1 MKKVFQGIAIVSSI
15 ALLAYILYQ
24 ILYIGILGFEYLLNN
39 PLYTMLYIL
48 GMLTLLYIYYK
59 LRDWYRRR

>member
-24 ILYIGILGFEYLLNN
+24 ILYIGILGFQYLLNN
-39 PLYTMLYIL
+39 PLYALLYIL